1 LRTHEILEN
10 AMRFQ
15 ISGQA
20 DFGSGTTLAATAA
33 GIAVTRAQL
42 KMLQPLLA
50 GRYPDLPAL
59 DTWLNRLQKLIDAE
73 KTSRGWTPA
82 SDLTTTQREMID
94 AAAGQTLELL
104 SPLPVIFEAERLI
117 P

>member
-1 LRTHEILEN
+1 
-10 AMRFQ
+10 MRFQ

-20 DFGSGTTLAATAA
+20 DFGSGTTLATTAA
-33 GIAVTRAQL
+33 DIAVTREQL

-50 GRYPDLPAL
+50 DRYPDLSAL
-59 DTWLNRLQKLIDAE
+59 DSWLNRLQNLIDAE
-73 KTSRGWTPA
+73 KTSRGWTPTRE
-82 SDLTTTQREMID
+82 LTTTQREMID